1 MSFMNI
7 FLQSRFHDK
16 KTYRLFPY
24 ISYLFL
30 DLVKKI
36 LLRLKGR
43 KNKFYILFHKMPK
56 SQKLIAQNNFIFIA
70 SIAKINSART
80 IYQLLKF
87 IFQTMFST

>member
-16 KTYRLFPY
+16 KRIDYSHIY
-24 ISYLFL
+24 HLFL

-36 LLRLKGR
+36 LLRFKGR

-56 SQKLIAQNNFIFIA
+56 SQN
-70 SIAKINSART
+70 
-80 IYQLLKF
+80 
-87 IFQTMFST
+87 